1 MVEKDVF
8 YTKEGLLKAEEE
20 LDYLKS
26 VRRREVAER
35 IKTALD
41 YGDLSE
47 NAEYDQAKNEQAQL
61 EEKIAKQ
68 EMMLRNAKVI
78 DEDELS
84 TDIVNVG
91 STVKVMNLEYKEEEE
106 FTIVGSAEADPFNGK
121 ISNESPVGSALI
133 GKNLNEVVDVEV
145 PSGVIKYEI
154 LSIA

>member
-91 STVKVMNLEYKEEEE
+91 STVKVMNLEYKEEE